1 MNEKDA
7 PTPSTFPKAGL
18 IFGGCALS
26 TLGIA
31 TALAGV
37 ALFGNDYFFGDRAN
51 HWVTWAGEAGI
62 GLGLL
67 MVVIG
72 ALHR

>member
-1 MNEKDA
+1 MIDKDA
-7 PTPSTFPKAGL
+7 PTPPTFPKAGL

-26 TLGIA
+26 TLGMA
-31 TALAGV
+31 TALVGV

-51 HWVTWAGEAGI
+51 YWVTWAGEAGI
-62 GLGLL
+62 GPGVL
-67 MVVIG
+67 MAVVG